1 MENCRVSHLPLIQDN
16 QYMGLISD
24 KDIYDLELEMCQ
36 LHENLTSLPTP
47 SVYVNQH
54 IYEVT
59 QKILELKL
67 SLIPVLEMN
76 NDFCGVISMNNL
88 APIIANLFMTKESGA
103 IIVLEV
109 SPIDYSLS
117 QISQIIESND
127 VKILSLYTQNPEDSR
142 EMNVSLKVNVTDI
155 SSVIQTFV
163 RYNYNIKAVYMDDS
177 LLHDMYS
184 DRYELFMKYLN
195 I

>member
-1 MENCRVSHLPLIQDN
+1 MENCRVSHLPLVHDN

-24 KDIYDLELEMCQ
+24 KDVYDLELEMCQ
-36 LHENLTSLPTP
+36 LNEKLTSLPTP
-47 SVYVNQH
+47 SVNVNQH

-67 SLIPVLEMN
+67 TTIPVLEMN
-76 NDFCGVISMNNL
+76 NNYYGVISMNDL
-88 APIIANLFMTKESGA
+88 APIIASLFMTKDPGA
-103 IIVLEV
+103 VIVLEV
-109 SPIDYSLS
+109 NPIDYSLS
-117 QISQIIESND
+117 QISQIVESNN
-127 VKILSLYTQNPEDSR
+127 VKILSLYTRNPEDSR

-177 LLHDMYS
+177 LLHDMYT